1 MRERASPARGER
13 CSGLCYG
20 ENASMVHRYCW
31 TLWTVGSRMKRS
43 DGCDWLDL
51 QVDRTVWDEQSFNR
65 VWRGTP
71 KLGTPG
77 DVAQRDQ
84 SLDYFKGWDVFGFNL
99 VL

>member
-1 MRERASPARGER
+1 MLWVMLWWERV
-13 CSGLCYG
+13 C
-20 ENASMVHRYCW
+20 MVHRYRW
-31 TLWTVGSRMKRS
+31 TLCTVGSRMKRS

-51 QVDRTVWDEQSFNR
+51 QVDRTVWDERSFDR

-84 SLDYFKGWDVFGFNL
+84 SLDYFKGWDVFGF
-99 VL
+99 